1 MGLAG
6 KLKNLCYESYPTI
19 VKLVQN
25 SKIAYTISGELKEQG
40 RLAMRLSFEYMIYD
54 HIPEQDSF

>member
-25 SKIAYTISGELKEQG
+25 SEIAYTISGELKEQG
-40 RLAMRLSFEYMIYD
+40 RLAMRLLFEYMIYD